1 MKYKITIGSPIKD
14 TIIRNIDGDKI
25 ETNSYEYSYEF
36 KKYSKMTKFVKK
48 LLDDPEFVKKL
59 VKKKTKSKIA
69 DKGVWYCGLDVCIS
83 NDDCQMFNLGVFEGY
98 VYCKYDIDFYIS
110 NHDFGLNTDGKDNIT
125 IESKSEY
132 KAYRKTILKRI
143 KKYNKIAKK
152 KLKKTTTSENINQ
165 NNTNIQP
172 IRYDIEPKVIKGFCG

>member
-25 ETNSYEYSYEF
+25 ESNSYEYSYEF
-36 KKYSKMTKFVKK
+36 KKYSKMKKFVKK

-59 VKKKTKSKIA
+59 IKKKTKSKIA
-69 DKGVWYCGLDVCIS
+69 DKGVWYCGLDVYIS
-83 NDDCQMFNLGVFEGY
+83 NNDRMFNLGVFEGY

-110 NHDFGLNTDGKDNIT
+110 NREFGLDMDDKDNINMG
-125 IESKSEY
+125 SKSEY
-132 KAYRKTILKRI
+132 KAYRKLILKRI

-152 KLKKTTTSENINQ
+152 KLMETTTSKNVNQ
-165 NNTNIQP
+165 NNIQP